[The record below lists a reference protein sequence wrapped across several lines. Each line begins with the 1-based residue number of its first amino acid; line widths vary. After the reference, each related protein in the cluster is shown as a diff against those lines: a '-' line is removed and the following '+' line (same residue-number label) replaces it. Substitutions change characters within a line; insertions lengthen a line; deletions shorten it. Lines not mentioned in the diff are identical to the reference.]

1 MAPPSPPTQ
10 RWQNLRDLLA
20 FIRPHRRKLLLG
32 FLFGFGTTVT
42 SLVTPMAT
50 KWVIDGLGSSSA
62 LGTAVAVLAVLL
74 VLGAVFA
81 VLQWILLGTMAEQI
95 VYEARTKMVRQ
106 LFRAK
111 VGELTR
117 RPSGELVA
125 SVTSDTTLLRQAAST
140 SVVDLIN
147 GVISLIGALVLMA
160 TLDWVL
166 LLITAGVIA
175 VVGVAIA
182 VLSPKMAQAQKRAQD
197 AIGRLGG
204 SLDGALRAI
213 RTVKSSRAENRE
225 SGRILAEAGDS
236 RDEAVHAVKIEATTI
251 TVANVGMRFA
261 IMVVLALGALRVGA
275 GELTVSALVA
285 FLLYAFQLSE
295 PVGAV
300 TTTISQLQ
308 SGFAAAAR
316 IREVTSLQ
324 AEVPDTPTATDPVSA
339 GAGGGHVLAFRNVTA
354 RYAPGS
360 DPVLTDVSVD
370 IARTGHTAIV
380 GPSGAGKTTM
390 FSLMLKFLHPDGG
403 DLLLDGV
410 PFSQLSIEDVRKRIV
425 YVEQDAPLLPGTMRE
440 NLRYTHPDADE
451 DALWAALRTVRME
464 ERVRAMPDGLDS
476 RVFGTAVS
484 GGERQRIALARALV
498 TDPEILLLDEATAQL
513 DGLTESA
520 IQEAIARIAAK
531 GAVVT
536 IAHRLSTV
544 IDADQIVL
552 MDKGRCRARGTH
564 AELFDADELYRE
576 LVLALRIQ
584 TITTTA
590 VTGDTVDLAD
600 EQQPEIAR

>member
-1 MAPPSPPTQ
+1 MAQPSPPASPPAP
-10 RWQNLRDLLA
+10 RWQNLHDLLA

-50 KWVIDGLGSSSA
+50 KWVIDGLGDNSA
-62 LGTAVAVLAVLL
+62 LGMAVALLAVLL

-81 VLQWILLGTMAEQI
+81 VFQWILLGTMAEQV

-106 LFRAK
+106 LFRSK
-111 VGELTR
+111 VGELTK

-147 GVISLIGALVLMA
+147 GIIALIGGLVLMA

-175 VVGVAIA
+175 VVAVAIA
-182 VLSPKMAQAQKRAQD
+182 VLSPRMAQAQQQAQD

-225 SGRILAEAGDS
+225 SKRILAEAGES
-236 RDEAVHAVKIEATTI
+236 RDEAVRAVRIEATTI
-251 TVANVGMRFA
+251 TVANAGMRFA

-275 GELTVSALVA
+275 GDLTVSALVA
-285 FLLYAFQLSE
+285 FLLYAFQISE
-295 PVGAV
+295 PVTAV
-300 TTTISQLQ
+300 TTTVSQLQ

-316 IREVTSLQ
+316 IRQVTSLP
-324 AEVPDTPTATDPVSA
+324 AEMPDETPAVDAPVSA
-339 GAGGGHVLAFRNVTA
+339 GANGSHVLAFQNVTA
-354 RYAPGS
+354 RYAPGA
-360 DPVLTDVSVD
+360 DPVLTGVSLD

-403 DLLLDGV
+403 DLTLDGV

-451 DALWAALRTVRME
+451 DALWAALRTVRMD
-464 ERVRAMPDGLDS
+464 ERVRAMPEGLDS
-476 RVFGTAVS
+476 KVSGTAVS

-520 IQEAIARIAAK
+520 VQEAISRIAAK

-584 TITTTA
+584 TITPSA
-590 VTGDTVDLAD
+590 ADLAD

>member
-1 MAPPSPPTQ
+1 MAPPSPPAQ
-10 RWQNLRDLLA
+10 RWQNVRDLRA
-20 FIRPHRRKLLLG
+20 FIYPHRRKLLLG
-32 FLFGFGTTVT
+32 FFFGLGTTVT

-50 KWVIDGLGSSSA
+50 KWVIDGLGNSST
-62 LGTAVAVLAVLL
+62 LGTAVGALAVLL
-74 VLGAVFA
+74 VLGAFFA
-81 VLQWILLGTMAEQI
+81 VSQWILLGRLAEQI

-106 LFRAK
+106 LFRAR
-111 VGELTR
+111 VGDLTR

-147 GVISLIGALVLMA
+147 GVISLVGALVLMA

-166 LLITAGVIA
+166 LLTTAGVIA

-182 VLSPKMAQAQKRAQD
+182 VLSPSQARAQKRAQD

-213 RTVKSSRAENRE
+213 RTVKASRAESRE
-225 SGRILAEAGDS
+225 SGRILSEAGQS
-236 RDEAVHAVKIEATTI
+236 RDEAVRAVKIEAAVI

-275 GELTVSALVA
+275 GELTVSALIA
-285 FLLYAFQLSE
+285 FLLYAFQVAE
-295 PVGAV
+295 PVSAV
-300 TTTISQLQ
+300 ATTISQLQ
-308 SGFAAAAR
+308 SGIAAAAR

-324 AEVPDTPTATDPVSA
+324 TELPDAPTTADPAPA
-339 GAGGGHVLAFRNVTA
+339 GTENEPVLAFRDVTA

-370 IARTGHTAIV
+370 VARTGHTAIV

-403 DLLLDGV
+403 ELLLDGV

-451 DALWAALRTVRME
+451 DALWAALRTVRMD

-476 RVFGTAVS
+476 QVFGTAVS

-552 MDKGRCRARGTH
+552 MEKGSCRARGTH
-564 AELFDADELYRE
+564 AELFETDELYRE
-576 LVLALRIQ
+576 LVLALRIE
-584 TITTTA
+584 A
-590 VTGDTVDLAD
+590 VTNGDTVLAD
-600 EQQPEIAR
+600 DQPEIAR